1 MTKVFSLL
9 SFSNLAPSEL
19 LMTQPETQTWSGA
32 VQRELDGLQR
42 NVETRF
48 TDFSNRLDKLLTK
61 LEYDADKRSSD
72 IRFDN
77 LNEKVEDS
85 EHDIDDLKRELR
97 ESFES
102 LRRDIITERTRFETA
117 IAHETDTRQN
127 EYKGFIKARQEQ
139 FRWLVS
145 MIMIPLAIA
154 LVDLL
159 ATKK

>member
-1 MTKVFSLL
+1 MTT
-9 SFSNLAPSEL
+9 P
-19 LMTQPETQTWSGA
+19 PENTWSGA
-32 VQRELDGLQR
+32 VQRELDSVHR
-42 NVETRF
+42 NVDSRF
-48 TDFSNRLDKLLTK
+48 TDFSNRLDRLLT
-61 LEYDADKRSSD
+61 LTEYYADKRSSD

-77 LNEKVEDS
+77 INEKIEDS
-85 EHDIDDLKRELR
+85 EHDIEVLQRELR

-102 LRRDIITERTRFETA
+102 LRRDLISERERYESA
-117 IAHETDTRQN
+117 IGHETTTRQE
-127 EYKGFIKARQEQ
+127 EYKNFIKARQEQ